1 MMNGLRNRKRGIAF
15 AAMTAGLGIVAAG
28 VGLLALPAI
37 AGNPSTALDGFPGFG
52 RSPEAALRDNTI
64 AYWEAYRREQVV
76 VACMSRSGFTY
87 WQDDSFPE
95 AEVVKIS
102 EELKAPQPR
111 TVTKE
116 QQTPPA
122 QRNGDYETRLTA
134 QDRER
139 YSRALS
145 GESAEEM
152 SEFRR
157 TGAYPKG
164 RGPDFGVGGC
174 IGTAATEV
182 PSIWDTK
189 RRLEDQRQLMRDEIA
204 ASPQL
209 NAIKGEY
216 AACVKRTGGIDASSP
231 ADVDAHAVKGPAQQ
245 KAAALA
251 LESCNEVWAKG
262 YRAAEEVAAQRFVE
276 KNAAVL
282 AGAQQRYKDTVTRI
296 GQDQGFLRHLGERA
310 AVIRTLGLD
319 RQ

>member
-1 MMNGLRNRKRGIAF
+1 MNGPRNRTRGVAL
-15 AAMTAGLGIVAAG
+15 AALTAGLGILATG
-28 VGLLALPAI
+28 VGLLALPAV
-37 AGNPSTALDGFPGFG
+37 AGNPSAVLDDVPGFG

-64 AYWEAYRREQVV
+64 AYWEAYQREQVV
-76 VACMSRSGFTY
+76 TACMSRSGFTY
-87 WQDDSFPE
+87 WQDVAFPE

-116 QQTPPA
+116 QQTPAA
-122 QRNGDYETRLTA
+122 QRNGDYETRLAA

-145 GESAEEM
+145 GESAAEM

-157 TGAYPKG
+157 TGTYPKG

-174 IGTAATEV
+174 LGEATTEV

-209 NAIKGEY
+209 NAIKSEY
-216 AACVKRTGGIDASSP
+216 AACAERTGGIDAQSP

-251 LESCNEVWAKG
+251 LESCNEIWAKG
-262 YRAAEEVAAQRFVE
+262 YRAAEDVAAQRFAE
-276 KNAAVL
+276 RNATVL
-282 AGAQQRYKDTVTRI
+282 AGARQRYKDTVTRI